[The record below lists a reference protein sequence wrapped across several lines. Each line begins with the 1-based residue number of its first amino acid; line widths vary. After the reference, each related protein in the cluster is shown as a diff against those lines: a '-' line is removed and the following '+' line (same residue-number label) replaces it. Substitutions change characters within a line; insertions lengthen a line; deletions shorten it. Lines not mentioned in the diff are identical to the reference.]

1 MKKIF
6 IVVFVGIF
14 IMSQLCK
21 SYGSIE
27 AEIEKTHGDL
37 VGSSGNKNTH
47 KSDSIS
53 MSYDNV
59 TNTIIIANDGGD
71 KDVDVQI
78 YKDGVLVY
86 ADCDNVGKGSSLNYI
101 MTDEESGDY
110 YVRVDVEG
118 RGSIETTIT
127 NE

>member
-1 MKKIF
+1 
-6 IVVFVGIF
+6 
-14 IMSQLCK
+14 
-21 SYGSIE
+21 
-27 AEIEKTHGDL
+27 
-37 VGSSGNKNTH
+37 
-47 KSDSIS
+47 

>member
-1 MKKIF
+1 MKKVF
-6 IVVFVGIF
+6 IIVFVGIF
-14 IMSQLCK
+14 IMPQLCK

-27 AEIEKTHGDL
+27 AEIDK
-37 VGSSGNKNTH
+37 NKSINTDMGGRNIH

-53 MSYDNV
+53 MSYNNV

-86 ADCDNVGKGSSLNYI
+86 ADCDNVSKGSSLNYT

-127 NE
+127 NK